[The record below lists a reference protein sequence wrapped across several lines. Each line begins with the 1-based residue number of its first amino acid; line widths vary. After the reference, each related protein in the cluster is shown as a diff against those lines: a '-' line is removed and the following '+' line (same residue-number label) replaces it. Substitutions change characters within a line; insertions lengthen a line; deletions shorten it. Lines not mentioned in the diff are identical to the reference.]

1 MDAMREL
8 PGAEVIYWQYGVAA
22 HGAAR
27 NADDRLQAFLSERAP
42 GFSSGVFLSGLGSR
56 TLQSSKDGWAM
67 AELVR
72 ANESLYELVIATPAS
87 RLLDALR
94 DHPDSAQVL
103 AAIDDYLEVY
113 GHQVYGLDF
122 VEPTLAESPEM
133 LLAQLKSMTANEND
147 NPEVLEAAATRKRE
161 QALEDIRQAL
171 GDLEY
176 WQFRCLL
183 WFASRYYPVR
193 EEAMFYLST
202 PWTVFR
208 PIAAELGRRLKE
220 IGSIDDVDDI
230 YFMRLVD
237 VKVAMSMLGQREDLP
252 KFPAANAGGPARQ
265 RELREARKRLRPPN
279 MLPKEA
285 HQIRDARLNPTF
297 KPNDGSEDS
306 LSGFAVSSGTVTGR
320 VSLINSPDEFNRM
333 QQGTILVCHTTSP
346 AWTPLFTHA
355 IGLVTDIGSIGAHG
369 ALVAREY
376 GIPAVLGVGDGTERI
391 EHGQVITVDG
401 DAGTVYLKETQ

>member
-1 MDAMREL
+1 M
-8 PGAEVIYWQYGVAA
+8 
-22 HGAAR
+22 
-27 NADDRLQAFLSERAP
+27 
-42 GFSSGVFLSGLGSR
+42 
-56 TLQSSKDGWAM
+56 
-67 AELVR
+67 
-72 ANESLYELVIATPAS
+72 
-87 RLLDALR
+87 
-94 DHPDSAQVL
+94 
-103 AAIDDYLEVY
+103 
-113 GHQVYGLDF
+113 
-122 VEPTLAESPEM
+122 
-133 LLAQLKSMTANEND
+133 
-147 NPEVLEAAATRKRE
+147 RE
-161 QALEDIRQAL
+161 QALGNIRQAL

-193 EEAMFYLST
+193 EEAMFFLST

-220 IGSIDDVDDI
+220 IGCIDDVDDI
-230 YFMRLVD
+230 YFMRLAD
-237 VKVAMSMLGQREDLP
+237 LKVAMSMLGQREDLP
-252 KFPAANAGGPARQ
+252 NFPAANAGGPARQ

-306 LSGFAVSSGTVTGR
+306 LSGFAVSAGTVTGR
-320 VSLINSPDEFNRM
+320 VSLINSPEEFNRM

-376 GIPAVLGVGDGTERI
+376 GIPAVLGVGNGTERI
-391 EHGQVITVDG
+391 EHGQTITVDG